1 MAKPNSLALALF
13 LLSFAACSP
22 ALSSPPVLLSAIPS
36 MPPAAQPAISTP
48 SPTITTTKEPASSPR
63 PLATVT
69 VTRKPLSTNSDS
81 GDSSSSVRPSFTP
94 SPSDFLSPDFLLS
107 APVTAI
113 LPGHFLLA
121 RPIAP
126 PGNSLIDASYRYG
139 STQRGKRVLHHG
151 VEMENDLGTPVLAAA
166 NGVVVVAGDDQ
177 ETAYGPQ
184 TNFYGQLVILKH
196 EFSGLAQ
203 PVFSLYG
210 HLSQVSVRV
219 GQTVKVGQI
228 IGQVG
233 MTGWAI
239 GYHLHFE
246 VRLGENRYENTRN
259 PELWLQPATE
269 SRGGSDI
276 LDHRLPLLAD
286 PPLQE
291 AVAPDKNGFSGS
303 AITGA
308 FAGRIVD
315 INGQPLR
322 IAKIVL
328 LPKNAPLVKNRIFVE
343 SYDDQSMKRTN
354 LTIQDLPEDYVLVP
368 YSHQTLGRD
377 DLWREDF
384 AISNLP
390 AGKYVFSFT
399 VKKVYTLEIEIRPG
413 QLTFITFPLVRD

>member
-1 MAKPNSLALALF
+1 MAKPNTLALTLF

-22 ALSSPPVLLSAIPS
+22 ALSSPPVLLPVTPN
-36 MPPAAQPAISTP
+36 MPPAAQPAIPTP
-48 SPTITTTKEPASSPR
+48 SPTIITTKELESSPR
-63 PLATVT
+63 PLTTVT
-69 VTRKPLSTNSDS
+69 LTRKPLSTNSDS

-94 SPSDFLSPDFLLS
+94 TPSDFLSPDFLLP
-107 APVTAI
+107 APVAAI

-203 PVFSLYG
+203 PVFTLYG
-210 HLSQVSVRV
+210 HLSQISVRV

-259 PELWLQPATE
+259 PELWLQPAT
-269 SRGGSDI
+269 GSS
-276 LDHRLPLLAD
+276 L
-286 PPLQE
+286 
-291 AVAPDKNGFSGS
+291 AVAPAKNDFSGS

-315 INGQPLR
+315 SNGQPLR

-343 SYDDQSMKRTN
+343 SYDDQSMMRIY
-354 LTIQDLPEDYVLVP
+354 LTIQNPPEDYVLVP
-368 YSHQTLGRD
+368 YTHQTLGRD

-390 AGKYVFSFT
+390 AGKYLFSFT

-413 QLTFITFPLVRD
+413 QLTFITFPVDRD

>member
-1 MAKPNSLALALF
+1 LQ
-13 LLSFAACSP
+13 SP
-22 ALSSPPVLLSAIPS
+22 APVA
-36 MPPAAQPAISTP
+36 
-48 SPTITTTKEPASSPR
+48 
-63 PLATVT
+63 
-69 VTRKPLSTNSDS
+69 
-81 GDSSSSVRPSFTP
+81 
-94 SPSDFLSPDFLLS
+94 
-107 APVTAI
+107 AI

-166 NGVVVVAGDDQ
+166 NGVVVVVGDDQ

-259 PELWLQPATE
+259 PELWLQPAT
-269 SRGGSDI
+269 GSS
-276 LDHRLPLLAD
+276 L
-286 PPLQE
+286 
-291 AVAPDKNGFSGS
+291 AVAPAKNDFSGS
-303 AITGA
+303 TITGA

-343 SYDDQSMKRTN
+343 SYDDQSMKRTD

-390 AGKYVFSFT
+390 AGKYLFSFT